1 MGRGQT
7 DDPKSDYRYDFF
19 KPLYFNRSHYTL
31 DCYCKEQDDKLYFLV
46 EIQVFQIS
54 GKELLMIEERSKGE
68 LEIVSETGID
78 ADLRKE
84 IFSLIKE
91 HSKYYGNK

>member
-1 MGRGQT
+1 
-7 DDPKSDYRYDFF
+7 
-19 KPLYFNRSHYTL
+19 
-31 DCYCKEQDDKLYFLV
+31 
-46 EIQVFQIS
+46 
-54 GKELLMIEERSKGE
+54 MIEERSKGE